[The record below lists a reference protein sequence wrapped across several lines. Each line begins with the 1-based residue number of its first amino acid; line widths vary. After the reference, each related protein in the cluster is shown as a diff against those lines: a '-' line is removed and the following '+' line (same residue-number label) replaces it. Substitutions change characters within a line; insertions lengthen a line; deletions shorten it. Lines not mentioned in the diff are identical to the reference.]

1 MMVNCLDCG
10 IEITGQ
16 KHITGCIHCG
26 DRYIICDECCENY
39 EIGNLK
45 PPKIKRTPCCDKDR
59 YYKEVYGYDG

>member
-1 MMVNCLDCG
+1 MVNCHDCG
-10 IEITGQ
+10 KSIHKKES
-16 KHITGCIHCG
+16 HISLCVYCG
-26 DRYIICDECCENY
+26 DRDIICSDCVKNY